1 MYRALFG
8 RVGACK
14 GCVCTSQ
21 GYTLRAECST
31 EPMTNNESLQ
41 VTHRHQSAKKFSTH
55 NTHTHTAVPYMFTC
69 WDQSIIHPTK
79 IHICHLIKIQFLIIK
94 DMLTR
99 ALTVKTNTLMQ
110 STAHIYII
118 SRGNQVA
125 WLWFLWKLSR
135 LMIATLTWKE
145 IHTRICRTQTFAQ
158 QLGCKEFVVLMLP
171 MTTKCRQL

>member
-8 RVGACK
+8 RVGSCR
-14 GCVCTSQ
+14 GCVCSSQ
-21 GYTLRAECST
+21 GYTLRVECST
-31 EPMTNNESLQ
+31 EPVTNNESLQ

-55 NTHTHTAVPYMFTC
+55 THTHTAVPYMFTC

-79 IHICHLIKIQFLIIK
+79 IHIYHLIKIQFLIIK

-99 ALTVKTNTLMQ
+99 ALTVKTNTHSYNQL
-110 STAHIYII
+110 HIYII

-135 LMIATLTWKE
+135 LMIATLTCEKKST
-145 IHTRICRTQTFAQ
+145 HKFAERRH
-158 QLGCKEFVVLMLP
+158 LHSS
-171 MTTKCRQL
+171 